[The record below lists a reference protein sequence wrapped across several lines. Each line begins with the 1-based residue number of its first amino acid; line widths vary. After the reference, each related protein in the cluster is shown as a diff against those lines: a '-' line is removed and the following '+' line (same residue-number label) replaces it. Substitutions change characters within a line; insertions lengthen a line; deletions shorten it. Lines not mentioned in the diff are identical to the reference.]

1 MAPAAWTPVGLHHH
15 QSSSSTT
22 SSDRNSS
29 ASFGDFGSNSQQSR
43 YSNVPADA
51 LKKELSATLSS
62 GSVSGGIK
70 KPTIIRPASKVTAT
84 QASSLSTVT
93 AAGDAGAVAAAASRF
108 SSRALMNSI
117 KSQSVEQA
125 VQQSERSSPQQRNY
139 YDVPPDEEDDD
150 FDDEANDSS
159 LMASPPMPSEPPP
172 PPPADLAVDEWVDST
187 TRVTDYPDTYSD
199 AGQVLIMQLVT
210 KILVDSFNCNFEV
223 GLLILVICVFLGYS
237 ICHRIVRLCS

>member
-1 MAPAAWTPVGLHHH
+1 MAPAAWTPAGLHHH

-29 ASFGDFGSNSQQSR
+29 TSFGDFGSNSQQSR

-62 GSVSGGIK
+62 GSVGGGVK
-70 KPTIIRPASKVTAT
+70 KPTIIRPASKVTAA
-84 QASSLSTVT
+84 QASSVPTVT
-93 AAGDAGAVAAAASRF
+93 AAGDAGATAATSSRF
-108 SSRALMNSI
+108 SSRALMSSI
-117 KSQSVEQA
+117 KSQDTSLEQM
-125 VQQSERSSPQQRNY
+125 VQQNERSSPQQRNY
-139 YDVPPDEEDDD
+139 YDVPPDEDDD

-172 PPPADLAVDEWVDST
+172 PPPADLAVDEWVDAT

-199 AGQVLIMQLVT
+199 AGQVLIIQKLTQL
-210 KILVDSFNCNFEV
+210 
-223 GLLILVICVFLGYS
+223 
-237 ICHRIVRLCS
+237 